1 MDVNDIGQQ
10 VVLALEMIIECSLGN
25 ACLLGDEINTDTCK
39 ALSIK

>member
-1 MDVNDIGQQ
+1 
-10 VVLALEMIIECSLGN
+10 MIIERSFGN